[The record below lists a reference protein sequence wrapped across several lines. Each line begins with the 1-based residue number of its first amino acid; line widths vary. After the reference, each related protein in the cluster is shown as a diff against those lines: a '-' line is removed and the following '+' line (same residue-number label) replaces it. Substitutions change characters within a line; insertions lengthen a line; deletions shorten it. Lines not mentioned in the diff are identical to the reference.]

1 MAPEGWHFNASRSNP
16 VAGSGGGFQIYAL
29 FGAPLVM
36 LVGVLAATLS
46 SLINRKTALTAE
58 TALRIHRAF
67 GPDVDHLLRMQVAYD
82 AAQIRK
88 RSKAIKVKCYFSD
101 ICCISG
107 AE

>member
-29 FGAPLVM
+29 FGA
-36 LVGVLAATLS
+36 
-46 SLINRKTALTAE
+46 LTAE

-67 GPDVDHLLRMQVAYD
+67 GPDVDHLLRMQVAFD

-88 RSKAIKVKCYFSD
+88 RSKAIKVKRYFSD

-107 AE
+107 TE